1 MSISCLTS
9 FLTPPPNHVCRIPGV
24 AVVGCPDGWCQCYVL
39 PNVVRSAKDSS
50 IAQELTALEHF
61 EILADRGF
69 DPGGVT
75 GSMSCRIPGIT
86 RILRYLIPPKH
97 GSRIPG
103 VAVVGCPDG
112 WCQCYVL
119 PNVVRSAKDSSIAE
133 ELTALEH
140 FEIFGLVALNVY
152 RIRLGAGRGS

>member
-1 MSISCLTS
+1 MSIYDSPS
-9 FLTPPPNHVCRIPGV
+9 FLALPPKHGSRIPGV
-24 AVVGCPDGWCQCYVL
+24 AVVGCPDDLCQCHVL

-61 EILADRGF
+61 EIFGDRDF

-86 RILRYLIPPKH
+86 RIITNLIPPKH
-97 GSRIPG
+97 GSRILG
-103 VAVVGCPDG
+103 VAVVGCADDL
-112 WCQCYVL
+112 CQCYVL
-119 PNVVRSAKDSSIAE
+119 PNVVRSAKESSIAQ

-140 FEIFGLVALNVY
+140 FEIFDLVTSNGY
-152 RIRLGAGRGS
+152 RLRLGAGRGS